1 MATVPDDLAVT
12 ISVRPVMAPIDT
24 KRPSLAQQVYD
35 SLIEAVLD
43 RRIAPGDRL
52 IMDQLAETLGVSR
65 TPVRDALLRLE
76 SEGLI
81 EATGRRGYE
90 VRAVGDREV
99 LELYQAREAI
109 EGHAVVLLCAQPDR
123 LERVSLVESAVA
135 TAALDGNTYT
145 ANRAIHRSFLEQC
158 GNGLL
163 LSAFDSL
170 WGASLASFAYGQM
183 YPTTEADLVEDHRNL
198 IEAVAAGDEE
208 HARTVMVDHIRAGL
222 DRHLS

>member
-1 MATVPDDLAVT
+1 MVTVIDRQSLDAPPIMT
-12 ISVRPVMAPIDT
+12 PIDGR
-24 KRPSLAQQVYD
+24 RPSLAQQVYD
-35 SLIEAVLD
+35 SLIDAVLD

-52 IMDQLAETLGVSR
+52 IMDQLADALGVSR

-109 EGHAVVLLCAQPDR
+109 EGHAIVLLCTQPDR
-123 LERVSLVESAVA
+123 LARVALIETAVA

-145 ANRAIHRSFLEQC
+145 ANRAVHRSFLEQC

-163 LSAFDSL
+163 LSSFDSL
-170 WGASLASFAYGQM
+170 WGASLASFAYGQK
-183 YPTTEADLVEDHRNL
+183 YPATEVDLVEDHRDL
-198 IEAVAAGDEE
+198 IEAVAAGESE
-208 HARTVMVDHIRAGL
+208 HARAVMVDHIRDGL